1 MRLGLFWLCD
11 PDGWIQRAAQL
22 LISVAVSKGLEVAC
36 FARQEVGPI
45 RKFNR
50 SSGIWP
56 YQAINDLADVYRTAT
71 CGGVDFAVINF
82 GRGLPTDLGLL
93 QQLLTS
99 PALQNCILS
108 LRTAE
113 IRGVGM
119 QNPPR
124 LPFVDDHFI
133 ILNVQR
139 AQEKK
144 FFHRKLIHASHF
156 SPAGQRH
163 AELASM
169 IEFALAK
176 DELNNHFVAHA
187 SHNEYGQT
195 AKLNPLPFHLCEAT
209 GFLTCYPEFKSSL
222 TDLLERNLLRL
233 QPIQKC
239 HPTLRYAL
247 KRGYWYFRFEPW
259 LKKIVSA
266 IRQGS
271 HDIGKYEFRKRY
283 DQDPK

>member
-1 MRLGLFWLCD
+1 MKIGLFWVCE
-11 PDGWIQRAAQL
+11 PDRWMQHVATVVT
-22 LISVAVSKGLEVAC
+22 SSAVSQEFEVAC
-36 FARQEVGPI
+36 FSSQEVGQI
-45 RKFNR
+45 RKINR

-56 YQAINDLADVYRTAT
+56 YQAINDLADVYGTAT
-71 CGGVDFAVINF
+71 CGGMDFALINF
-82 GRGLPTDLGLL
+82 GRGLPTDLRLL
-93 QQLLTS
+93 QQLLAS

-108 LRTAE
+108 MRIAE
-113 IRGVGM
+113 ISGVGM

-133 ILNVQR
+133 ILNVRR
-139 AQEKK
+139 ARARK
-144 FFHRKLIHASHF
+144 FFQRKLIHASHF

-169 IEFALAK
+169 IEYALGK

-187 SHNEYGQT
+187 SRNQYGET

-233 QPIQKC
+233 LPSQEC

-266 IRQGS
+266 IRQNS
-271 HDIGKYEFRKRY
+271 HDIGKYEFKKRY
-283 DQDPK
+283 DQEPK

>member
-1 MRLGLFWLCD
+1 MRIGLFWLCD
-11 PDGWIQRAAQL
+11 PAGWIQRAAQL
-22 LISVAVSKGLEVAC
+22 LTSVGVSKGLEVAC
-36 FARQEVGPI
+36 FARQEVGQI
-45 RKFNR
+45 RKINR

-56 YQAINDLADVYRTAT
+56 YQAINDLADVYGTAT
-71 CGGVDFAVINF
+71 CGGVDFAVISF

-93 QQLLTS
+93 QQLLAS
-99 PALQNCILS
+99 PALQNCIFS

-113 IRGVGM
+113 ISGFGM

-133 ILNVQR
+133 ILNVRR
-139 AQEKK
+139 AREKK
-144 FFHRKLIHASHF
+144 FFQRKLIHASHF
-156 SPAGQRH
+156 SQAGQRH

-169 IEFALAK
+169 IEYALVK
-176 DELNNHFVAHA
+176 DELNNHFVVHA
-187 SHNEYGQT
+187 SRNQYGQT

-233 QPIQKC
+233 QPSQKC

-259 LKKIVSA
+259 LRKIVSA
-266 IRQGS
+266 IRKGS
-271 HDIGKYEFRKRY
+271 HDIGKYEFKKRY
-283 DQDPK
+283 DQEPK